1 MKRTR
6 KLLAV
11 IALVAGVVIA
21 RKVRSR
27 NKGDQHES

>member
-11 IALVAGVVIA
+11 IALIAGLVIA
-21 RKVRSR
+21 TKMRSR
-27 NKGDQHES
+27 KKGDQHES